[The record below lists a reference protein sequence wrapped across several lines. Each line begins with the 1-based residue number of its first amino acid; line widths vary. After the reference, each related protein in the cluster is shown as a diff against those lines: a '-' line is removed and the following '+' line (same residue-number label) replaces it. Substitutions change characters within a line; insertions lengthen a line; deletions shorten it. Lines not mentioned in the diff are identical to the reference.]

1 MTIPLSWVLALSAV
15 VFGIGVI
22 GLLTRRN
29 ILILFM
35 SLELILNAANI
46 NLVAFSHYLH
56 SMRGNVIVVFT
67 IAVAA
72 AEAAVGLAILLSLFR
87 NRRTVNLDEVREMK
101 G

>member
-29 ILILFM
+29 ILILLM

-46 NLVAFSHYLH
+46 NLVAFSNHLH

-72 AEAAVGLAILLSLFR
+72 AEAVVGLAILLALFR

>member
-29 ILILFM
+29 ILILLM
-35 SLELILNAANI
+35 SLELILNAVNI
-46 NLVAFSHYLH
+46 NLVAFSNHLH

-67 IAVAA
+67 IA
-72 AEAAVGLAILLSLFR
+72 SSDSSR
-87 NRRTVNLDEVREMK
+87 
-101 G
+101 